1 MPNDEPTTE
10 TMDYQELMLKMQ
22 ADMAELSGEDLA
34 ELAGV
39 MGIEVKYVGDS
50 IFEVPSKSADKLVML
65 NQTVKN
71 GLIQ

>member
-1 MPNDEPTTE
+1 MPTE
-10 TMDYQELMLKMQ
+10 TMDYQELMLRMQ
-22 ADMAELSGEDLA
+22 TDMAELSGEDLA
-34 ELAGV
+34 ELAGA

-50 IFEVPSKSADKLVML
+50 IFEVPNKSADKLDML